1 MDRATTAGDFGA
13 DEARYRLLLE
23 QSPVGQAIYDLSG
36 RLVEVNAAWADL
48 LGYDRE
54 EVLGRRSIDFVHPDD
69 RDALISQVEPLLQ
82 GTISVISGERRLLRR
97 DGSSQWVSSKV
108 TLRRGE
114 DGEPIEFH
122 SLVVD
127 ITDLKEVTEALRRS
141 ESRYRAC
148 LLYTSRCV

>member
-54 EVLGRRSIDFVHPDD
+54 EVLGRRSIDFSISCSNSCSYVA
-69 RDALISQVEPLLQ
+69 AL
-82 GTISVISGERRLLRR
+82 
-97 DGSSQWVSSKV
+97 W
-108 TLRRGE
+108 
-114 DGEPIEFH
+114 
-122 SLVVD
+122 
-127 ITDLKEVTEALRRS
+127 
-141 ESRYRAC
+141 
-148 LLYTSRCV
+148 